1 MCAYGSTAV
10 CGGGELRMWRPWRLY
25 VWGVLRS
32 LEWLPADRLSDDAFT
47 GIDDTVGAALC
58 G

>member
-1 MCAYGSTAV
+1 
-10 CGGGELRMWRPWRLY
+10 MWRPWRLY